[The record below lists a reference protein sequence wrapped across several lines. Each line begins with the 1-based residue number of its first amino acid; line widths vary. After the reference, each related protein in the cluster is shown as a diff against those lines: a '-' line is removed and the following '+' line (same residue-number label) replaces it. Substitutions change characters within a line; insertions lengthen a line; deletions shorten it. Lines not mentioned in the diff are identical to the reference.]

1 MEANARVIQF
11 IKATNTVF
19 KEMLNL
25 IVSSGQTENEG
36 DSFISRGATVIVGF
50 TGGWKGLFFL
60 DMSQNTALK
69 VASILNGEDYHSV
82 AEEEVLLSC
91 AEVANVISGNAIT
104 AVNNAQPGLNIRLT
118 PPSVFMGEDMSIF
131 NVRLSSWSVIMQTD
145 AGVIKINVAVEEG
158 MK

>member
-1 MEANARVIQF
+1 LEANARVIQF

>member
-1 MEANARVIQF
+1 
-11 IKATNTVF
+11 
-19 KEMLNL
+19 
-25 IVSSGQTENEG
+25 
-36 DSFISRGATVIVGF
+36 
-50 TGGWKGLFFL
+50 
-60 DMSQNTALK
+60 
-69 VASILNGEDYHSV
+69 
-82 AEEEVLLSC
+82 
-91 AEVANVISGNAIT
+91 VANVISGNAIT